1 MYRGTNRWHIK
12 IARHYG
18 LFMATGWVIDH
29 PAHARLLAPIMRELS
44 STEDVIIACDRKEVR
59 SMIENCDGH
68 LPRRKTVWVPRP
80 VGKGKWRKA
89 WKRSRISKK
98 ALKTVSK
105 VVSVGAPIELRV
117 ASKKAKRIYITD
129 TEVNHLAH
137 SLATPTD
144 IIIPTH
150 FIDSMAGPLMKK
162 KSNFHRIDGLHGHI
176 HLHPHMRPSS
186 ISNPPKVMVRR
197 LLGDGIHD
205 SDEIEKIP
213 DNWLDGLNLSYAD
226 EDEVK
231 GNPWDL
237 ISKISEMDGVITQ
250 SVTLAS
256 EAVLL
261 GVPTLLVSKAKRGFL
276 DRLLSEGYPL
286 FIAKENDDSILAAW
300 LAGIH
305 LTDALD
311 EPGWTNARSELIDL
325 IKD

>member
-1 MYRGTNRWHIK
+1 
-12 IARHYG
+12 
-18 LFMATGWVIDH
+18 MATGWVIDH

-44 STEDVIIACDRKEVR
+44 ETDDVIIACDRKEVR

-68 LPRRKTVWVPRP
+68 LPRRETVWVPRP
-80 VGKGKWRKA
+80 VGKGKWRNA

-98 ALKTVSK
+98 ALRRVSK
-105 VVSVGAPIELRV
+105 VVSVGAPIELR
-117 ASKKAKRIYITD
+117 SSPKKARRIYITD

-150 FIDSMAGPLMKK
+150 FIDSLAGPLMKK
-162 KSNFHRIDGLHGHI
+162 KSKFHRINGLHGHV

-186 ISNPPKVMVRR
+186 ISNPPKVLIRR

-205 SDEIEKIP
+205 SDEILSIP
-213 DNWLDGLNLSYAD
+213 SDWLEGLDLSYAD
-226 EDEVK
+226 ENEITE
-231 GNPWDL
+231 NPWEL
-237 ISKISEMDGVITQ
+237 TTKISQMDGVLTQ

-261 GVPTLLVSKAKRGFL
+261 GVPTLLVSKARRGFL
-276 DRLLSEGYPL
+276 DRLVDEGHPL
-286 FIAKENDDSILAAW
+286 FIAKEIDESILAAW
-300 LAGIH
+300 LAGLH
-305 LTDALD
+305 LTDALE
-311 EPGWTNARSELIDL
+311 EPNWPDTKSELIDL

>member
-1 MYRGTNRWHIK
+1 
-12 IARHYG
+12 
-18 LFMATGWVIDH
+18 MATGWVIDH

-44 STEDVIIACDRKEVR
+44 ETDDVIIACDRKEVR

-68 LPRRKTVWVPRP
+68 LPRRETVWVPRP
-80 VGKGKWRKA
+80 VGKGKWRNA

-98 ALKTVSK
+98 ALKRVSK
-105 VVSVGAPIELRV
+105 VVSVGAPIELR
-117 ASKKAKRIYITD
+117 SSPKKARRIYITD

-150 FIDSMAGPLMKK
+150 FIDSLAGPLMKK
-162 KSNFHRIDGLHGHI
+162 KSKFHRIDGLHGHV

-186 ISNPPKVMVRR
+186 ISNPPKILIRR

-205 SDEIEKIP
+205 RDEILRIP
-213 DNWLDGLNLSYAD
+213 NNWLEGLDLSYAD
-226 EDEVK
+226 ENEITD
-231 GNPWDL
+231 NPWDL
-237 ISKISEMDGVITQ
+237 TTKISQMDGVLTQ

-261 GVPTLLVSKAKRGFL
+261 GVPTLLVSKARRGFL
-276 DRLLSEGYPL
+276 DRLVDEGHPL
-286 FIAKENDDSILAAW
+286 FIAKEIDESILAAW
-300 LAGIH
+300 LAGLH
-305 LTDALD
+305 LTDALE
-311 EPGWTNARSELIDL
+311 EPNWPDTKSELIDF